1 MVLAV
6 ETAGDDLFARLIVV
20 GFGVGELR
28 EKARCDPPLAR
39 RIVHR
44 RANEAYSVGAL
55 ASGEAAAFVAP
66 VVAVFEAAV
75 PAGRELVREPGGQ
88 FEFAFAFPVAVEA
101 LLFGAGGQI
110 RCPHQAIVEK
120 IFLQDELRLELAL
133 IGTPRGLDIKREADR
148 VLIGA

>member
-1 MVLAV
+1 MRGEHL
-6 ETAGDDLFARLIVV
+6 DDPGRKQAQRDRSPGGEQHQIRHHV
-20 GFGVGELR
+20 G
-28 EKARCDPPLAR
+28 
-39 RIVHR
+39 
-44 RANEAYSVGAL
+44 VGAL
-55 ASGEAAAFVAP
+55 GGGEATAFIAA
-66 VVAVFEAAV
+66 VVPVFEAAV